1 MNGKAARG
9 KCPPARPYAFA
20 RLFLRDLGQAVVQMA
35 GHLMVLL
42 QKAQLRLL
50 RGTDV
55 AAVLA
60 AVAERAPRRRR
71 ETVGPAPRLRFSART
86 DKIRAPEKG
95 CAAVFPHT

>member
-35 GHLMVLL
+35 GNLMVLL
-42 QKAQLRLL
+42 QKAQLRLF
-50 RGTDV
+50 RGAFV

-60 AVAERAPRRRR
+60 AVAERAPRRHVQR
-71 ETVGPAPRLRFSART
+71 TGRLGFYAL
-86 DKIRAPEKG
+86 DG
-95 CAAVFPHT
+95 L